1 MNPSTSPMKA
11 PRSRSYVTCVICRLK
26 RLIICCN
33 QRQNLLINLIHAY
46 THLIVKLIYMFY
58 WNFDLIC
65 QPHGRRVIRTLK
77 AIATVLQTAVD
88 LHLYRSPRRCVR
100 DSNPRGFYTQTVFK
114 TAPSTCRTRNINLPF
129 QIVRPD
135 TSHFLIINQNQSGYL
150 AQSRVIETQS
160 CRITRLSRSV
170 PHLVNLLCRIGEGSS
185 SSPQRNNYTEN
196 DI

>member
-1 MNPSTSPMKA
+1 MQA
-11 PRSRSYVTCVICRLK
+11 L
-26 RLIICCN
+26 
-33 QRQNLLINLIHAY
+33 
-46 THLIVKLIYMFY
+46 LIVKLIYFVL

-114 TAPSTCRTRNINLPF
+114 TAPSTCRTRNINLSF
-129 QIVRPD
+129 QIVRPPS
-135 TSHFLIINQNQSGYL
+135 SHFLIINQNQSDYL

-170 PHLVNLLCRIGEGSS
+170 PHLVNLLCKIGGGVPVLPKETTIRKMTFEITHNSQIYKHPVRELNPCYCIES
-185 SSPQRNNYTEN
+185 AVS
-196 DI
+196 

>member
-1 MNPSTSPMKA
+1 MQA
-11 PRSRSYVTCVICRLK
+11 L
-26 RLIICCN
+26 
-33 QRQNLLINLIHAY
+33 
-46 THLIVKLIYMFY
+46 LIVKLIYFVL

-88 LHLYRSPRRCVR
+88 LHLYRSPGRCVR

-114 TAPSTCRTRNINLPF
+114 TAPSTYRTRNINLSF
-129 QIVRPD
+129 QIVRPPS
-135 TSHFLIINQNQSGYL
+135 SHFLIINQNQSGYL

-170 PHLVNLLCRIGEGSS
+170 PHLVNLLCKIGEGSS

>member
-11 PRSRSYVTCVICRLK
+11 PRNRSYVTCVICRLK
-26 RLIICCN
+26 GSLSVAIRDKTFNKPN
-33 QRQNLLINLIHAY
+33 QSASTSHSKTYLLVL
-46 THLIVKLIYMFY
+46 

-88 LHLYRSPRRCVR
+88 LHLYSSPRRCVR
-100 DSNPRGFYTQTVFK
+100 DLNPRGFYAQTVFK
-114 TAPSTCRTRNINLPF
+114 TAPSTYRTRNINLSF
-129 QIVRPD
+129 QIVRPPS
-135 TSHFLIINQNQSGYL
+135 SHFLIINWNQSSYL

-170 PHLVNLLCRIGEGSS
+170 PRLVNLLCKIRLHGELNSGLLRDR
-185 SSPQRNNYTEN
+185 QVL
-196 DI
+196 

>member
-11 PRSRSYVTCVICRLK
+11 PRNRSYVTCGICRLK

-33 QRQNLLINLIHAY
+33 QRQNLKPSNKPNPCVY
-46 THLIVKLIYMFY
+46 TSHSKTYLLVL

-88 LHLYRSPRRCVR
+88 LHLYRSPGRCVR

-114 TAPSTCRTRNINLPF
+114 TAPSTYRTRNINLSF
-129 QIVRPD
+129 QIVRPLR
-135 TSHFLIINQNQSGYL
+135 SHFLIISKRQESSPAFQPES
-150 AQSRVIETQS
+150 I
-160 CRITRLSRSV
+160 RLSLYS
-170 PHLVNLLCRIGEGSS
+170 
-185 SSPQRNNYTEN
+185 
-196 DI
+196 

>member
-11 PRSRSYVTCVICRLK
+11 PRNRSYVTCGICRLK

-46 THLIVKLIYMFY
+46 THLIVKLIYLFCGV
-58 WNFDLIC
+58 LIC

-88 LHLYRSPRRCVR
+88 LHLYRSPGRCVR

-114 TAPSTCRTRNINLPF
+114 TAPSTYRTRNINLSF
-129 QIVRPD
+129 QIVRPPH
-135 TSHFLIINQNQSGYL
+135 SHFLIISKRQESSPAFQPES
-150 AQSRVIETQS
+150 I
-160 CRITRLSRSV
+160 RLSLYS
-170 PHLVNLLCRIGEGSS
+170 
-185 SSPQRNNYTEN
+185 
-196 DI
+196 

>member
-11 PRSRSYVTCVICRLK
+11 PRNRSYVTCGICRLK

-46 THLIVKLIYMFY
+46 THLIVKLIL
-58 WNFDLIC
+58 WSFDLIC

-88 LHLYRSPRRCVR
+88 LHLYRSPGRCVR

-114 TAPSTCRTRNINLPF
+114 TAPSTYRTRNINLSF
-129 QIVRPD
+129 QIVRPPH
-135 TSHFLIINQNQSGYL
+135 SHFLIISKRQESSPAFQPES
-150 AQSRVIETQS
+150 I
-160 CRITRLSRSV
+160 RLSLYS
-170 PHLVNLLCRIGEGSS
+170 
-185 SSPQRNNYTEN
+185 
-196 DI
+196 